1 MKIVFTD
8 TMTLGQDIDYSA
20 FEAMGE
26 VVRYSFSTEE
36 ETLVR
41 SEDADIMVLNKTK
54 INECSIANAKNLK
67 LICVTA
73 TGTDNLDKD
82 YLAKRGIQ
90 WRNVAG
96 YSTESVAQHTFALLF
111 YLLEKL
117 HYYNEYTKSGRYV
130 GDKDF
135 THFETT
141 FHELYGKTWG
151 IIGLGAIGRRVADIA
166 KAFGARVIY
175 YSPSGSAPQEGYE
188 QVDFNTLLTQSDILT
203 LHTPLTDK
211 TKGIMN
217 EAAFKSM
224 KDSAILINVARGP
237 VVDEEA
243 LAHALE
249 TGEIAAAGIDV
260 LSVEPMT
267 ENNPLSRITDPTKLI
282 ITPHI
287 AWAGIET
294 RHRLMDIVAGQIKE
308 FMGM

>member
-8 TMTLGQDIDYSA
+8 TQTLGQDIDYSA
-20 FEAMGE
+20 FEALGE

-41 SEDADIMVLNKTK
+41 SEDADILVLNKTK
-54 INECSIANAKNLK
+54 INERSIANAKNLK

-73 TGTDNLDKD
+73 TGTDNLDKA
-82 YLAKRGIQ
+82 YLDQRGIQ

-96 YSTESVAQHTFALLF
+96 YSTECVAQHTFALLF

-117 HYYNEYTKSGRYV
+117 HYYNEYTKTGRYV
-130 GDKDF
+130 GDKNF

-141 FHELYGKTWG
+141 FHELSGKTWG

-166 KAFGARVIY
+166 KAFGTKVIY
-175 YSPSGSAPQEGYE
+175 YSPSGSAPQEGYD
-188 QVDFNTLLTQSDILT
+188 QVDFETLLKESDILT
-203 LHTPLTDK
+203 LHTPLNEH
-211 TKGIMN
+211 TKGIMDEN
-217 EAAFKSM
+217 AFKKM
-224 KDSAILINVARGP
+224 KNSAILINVSRGP

-243 LAHALE
+243 LAQALE

-260 LSVEPMT
+260 LSVEPMSQD
-267 ENNPLSRITDPTKLI
+267 NPLGRIKDSNKLI
-282 ITPHI
+282 ITPHV

-294 RHRLMDIVAGQIKE
+294 RHRLMDIIAGQIRE
-308 FMGM
+308 YLGM